1 MKIMKTSHKKFFSF
15 LITLLVVFVSF
26 SVSGK
31 LIRMRI
37 DTSFYNSSL
46 FDIKRLNVTFESS
59 GYKLYG
65 EVYYPKDTSLLY
77 PVVIFCIGQPGYV
90 SAYRWIPMEI
100 AKRGYV
106 SMLFDPPGLGYSEGI
121 FPNWN
126 LSINFLNLYLRY
138 FAFIETPIHYYHGRW
153 TRALLDA
160 LEFLL
165 GLEDVQHVIDKRRIG
180 LVGHSLGGAT
190 VIEVAANSSYNFSA
204 VVALSLV
211 TPSSVGKIKAPLML
225 QSGDLDF
232 FPIFPMIMCP
242 SYERANPPRELIM
255 LQSATHFG
263 FTTAWGPFC
272 PCPKWQKEISF
283 HYIINWLDYF
293 VKGKKDAYKNLTVA
307 VPHLSKMYHSKYN
320 FGDGDHIIA

>member
-1 MKIMKTSHKKFFSF
+1 MRFYHKKFFSF
-15 LITLLVVFVSF
+15 LVAVLVILISF

-31 LIRMRI
+31 LVKMRI
-37 DTSFYNSSL
+37 DTNFPSSSL

-77 PVVIFCIGQPGYV
+77 PVVLFCIGQPGYV

-121 FPNWN
+121 FPNWSF
-126 LSINFLNLYLRY
+126 SIDSLNLYLRY
-138 FAFIETPIHYYHGRW
+138 FAFMETPIHYYQGRW
-153 TRALLDA
+153 RKAVLDA

-165 GLEDVQHVIDKRRIG
+165 GLDEVQHIIDKRRIG

-190 VIEVAANSSYNFSA
+190 VTEVAANSDYNFSA

-211 TPSSVGKIKAPLML
+211 TLSAVWKIKAPLML

-232 FPIFPMIMCP
+232 FSVFSMIMLP
-242 SYERANPPRELIM
+242 SYSIANPPRELIM
-255 LQSATHFG
+255 IQSATHFG
-263 FTTAWGPFC
+263 FTTAWGPLC
-272 PCPKWQKEISF
+272 PAPPWQKDVCL
-283 HYIINWLDYF
+283 YYLINWLDYF
-293 VKGKKDAYKNLTVA
+293 MKDKKDAYKNLTTT
-307 VPHLSKMYHSKYN
+307 VPHLSKLFNSKYN
-320 FGDGDHIIA
+320 FGDGDHILC